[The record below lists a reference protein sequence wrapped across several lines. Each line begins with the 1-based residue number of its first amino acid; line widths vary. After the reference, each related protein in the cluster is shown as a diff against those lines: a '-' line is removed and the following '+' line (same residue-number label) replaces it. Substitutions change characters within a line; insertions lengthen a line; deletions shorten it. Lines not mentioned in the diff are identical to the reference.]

1 MAQGDKKLKV
11 KTKGSFKPDLKK
23 TAKNGA
29 DSRRNKAG
37 GAKKGKFD
45 FAAKKQHH
53 VQVFKYK
60 EGVKKLIGANIEKEL
75 KEKAQNFE
83 AKPFLA
89 LNKEAGAASSSK
101 LASLKQKN

>member
-1 MAQGDKKLKV
+1 MAQGKLKV
-11 KTKGSFKPDLKK
+11 KTKGASKPDLKTK
-23 TAKNGA
+23 GA
-29 DSRRNKAG
+29 TKAIDKRRNNKG
-37 GAKKGKFD
+37 GVKKGKFE

-53 VQVFKYK
+53 QQSFKFK
-60 EGVKKLIGANIEKEL
+60 DHIKKTIVANIEKEV

-101 LASLKQKN
+101 LDSMKTKN